1 MGRTL
6 TRSGTQR
13 KVSILLA
20 LSLVPM
26 LTFMGHWPAAVPI
39 PGTDQYLSV
48 PFAGHASE
56 EEEGAHDHSQH
67 CHGDSASCSDVPAL
81 AGTSFALMEEV
92 LAVFTAGGLLWAAAL
107 QWWMPLRPNSLLPEL
122 QPPRMALG

>member
-6 TRSGTQR
+6 TRMRTQR
-13 KVSILLA
+13 RISILLA
-20 LSLVPM
+20 LSLFPM

-39 PGTDQYLSV
+39 PGTDEYLSV
-48 PFAGHASE
+48 PFAGQARQE
-56 EEEGAHDHSQH
+56 EEETHDHGQH

-81 AGTSFALMEEV
+81 AGTGFALMQEV

-107 QWWMPLRPNSLLPEL
+107 QWWKPLRPNSVLPEL
-122 QPPRMALG
+122 QPPRMAPG